1 MSFPGAQPQSPLPYA
16 PPPVVTHDALP
27 PSSPG
32 SYGYPAGAPHPDH
45 SFTLPKGFV
54 AVVVVGLVYAIGRAT
69 GLALQFS
76 VVTGDRCPGRP
87 GRRRRRPVRYRVAL
101 RTRPR
106 PGPRSAAR
114 LGDDHHDRGRREEPA
129 GRTMTAS

>member
-16 PPPVVTHDALP
+16 PPPAVTHDALP

-106 PGPRSAAR
+106 PGAPE
-114 LGDDHHDRGRREEPA
+114 RRPT
-129 GRTMTAS
+129 R